1 MAQLTDYEEQ
11 TERQNRIRNMVI
23 SAMRRVICYNQPI
36 YDDERLEVSEYMG
49 LQLEVEDATLVLVE
63 AQELYDNAVILILD
77 DDGELL
83 Y

>member
-11 TERQNRIRNMVI
+11 TERRNRIRNMVI

-49 LQLEVEDATLVLVE
+49 LQLEVGDATFVLVE